1 MAIEKKIKIL
11 GAVLE
16 LKYYSSLVAV
26 RRLIALTFFFAI
38 LIFSDKSIFLSKY
51 IVLYALS
58 RSIDYLTFK
67 FTF

>member
-1 MAIEKKIKIL
+1 MLNIFLAKMKFTVRYTRQIT
-11 GAVLE
+11 A
-16 LKYYSSLVAV
+16 LV
-26 RRLIALTFFFAI
+26 FFVI

-58 RSIDYLTFK
+58 RPLDYLTFK